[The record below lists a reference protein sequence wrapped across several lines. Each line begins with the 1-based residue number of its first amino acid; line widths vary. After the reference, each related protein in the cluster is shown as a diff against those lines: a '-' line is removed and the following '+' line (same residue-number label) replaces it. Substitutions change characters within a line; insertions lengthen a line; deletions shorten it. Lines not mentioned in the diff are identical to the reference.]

1 MLHSLYLFK
10 NVKIT
15 PDYSVVH
22 DLSPEDWRTYLIG
35 DSETSGQGDLVWQGD
50 VNYYRLPDVIR
61 IEGNYDDL
69 RKATYGM
76 ISGNEEADPEEMV
89 IHNSMQRP
97 MFFWVTDVRL
107 VKQGCR
113 VDLESQSRP
122 WQKDYFDVV
131 ELSISIDVWS
141 SNNGSFDLY
150 DSYVERRHMNRW
162 QNTGTEAEPVWE
174 PIYYPNAAQGI
185 TGVYKEEASQDLTPY
200 ITRNVDPFGELRVD
214 PKYILVTCIP
224 KYTGTAKIL
233 LGIETI
239 SSWTEHPDSPPTP
252 ISVYHEYN
260 TKRFFGLKDVLD
272 GSLFSAAGITA
283 EFVQS
288 IIVFPY
294 IDGLYSALRLNL
306 TGTPYVYLDE
316 TQAFFNNISIA
327 DANGLAWM
335 VCEGDPKDL
344 QTMMQKLTARP
355 TIVEPDHEYAGEDP
369 DDPDTTV
376 YYDEHEPMMYYSP
389 ARQRKIVS
397 GMGGNVTDIPDVD
410 AFQEKYTL
418 QNVIDLN
425 SAITLVFGGDD
436 IKRANAIGN
445 MGVVEAATLPIFNSA
460 WKSYEAISKVSDTI
474 MYNAKQ
480 MQTIGGGAT
489 STAIGGIGGMTQ
501 GGPLGAIAGI
511 ISGVVGT
518 GLSYYGNDEELRA
531 KQMQI
536 KNSPA
541 VVKSGGSGLGAY
553 ILNYIDIWYM
563 TLKMDDQSME
573 KLRFMYYWFGYHVN
587 RTFKGVIDLHT
598 RTKFDF
604 IKTSGARVKGD
615 LTAGAA
621 KEIGSIFD
629 RGVTIY
635 HGPEGYALIGTGD
648 MVANDEVE

>member
-22 DLSPEDWRTYLIG
+22 DLTPEDWRTYLIG
-35 DSETSGQGDLVWQGD
+35 DSETAGQGDLVWQGD

-89 IHNSMQRP
+89 VHSSMQRP

-131 ELSISIDVWS
+131 ELSISVDVWS

-150 DSYVERRHMNRW
+150 DSYVERRHMDRW
-162 QNTGTEAEPVWE
+162 KNTGTEAEPVWE

-185 TGVYKEEASQDLTPY
+185 EGAYRPERTENIVPTRKPEGSGNEWSFELILISIIKDDGKGKTIIGMNAYSTNSGLPFDVYTRQNHKYFGYTDVVDGDIYTELGV
-200 ITRNVDPFGELRVD
+200 
-214 PKYILVTCIP
+214 
-224 KYTGTAKIL
+224 TA
-233 LGIETI
+233 
-239 SSWTEHPDSPPTP
+239 D
-252 ISVYHEYN
+252 
-260 TKRFFGLKDVLD
+260 
-272 GSLFSAAGITA
+272 
-283 EFVQS
+283 FVQS
-288 IIVFPY
+288 IVVLPCIGNTTLIPGNNVIIDPNDGHLKTTTQWTEEGTNLAYMDITEDYDEVFKQ
-294 IDGLYSALRLNL
+294 ALVKTVN
-306 TGTPYVYLDE
+306 V
-316 TQAFFNNISIA
+316 
-327 DANGLAWM
+327 
-335 VCEGDPKDL
+335 VK
-344 QTMMQKLTARP
+344 
-355 TIVEPDHEYAGEDP
+355 PDHEYAGSSQ
-369 DDPDTTV
+369 DPDTTV
-376 YYDEHEPMMYYSP
+376 YYDEHEPMMYYFP
-389 ARQRKIVS
+389 ARQRKIIT
-397 GMGGNVTDIPDVD
+397 GMGGEMFTVPDIAALDDKVRM
-410 AFQEKYTL
+410 QQMY
-418 QNVIDLN
+418 DL
-425 SAITLVFGGDD
+425 TGTVLVVYMKNNMMEG
-436 IKRANAIGN
+436 NAIGAI
-445 MGVVEAATLPIFNSA
+445 GSETCATLPIFNSA
-460 WKSYEAISKVSDTI
+460 WKSYDAISKVSDTI

-489 STAIGGIGGMTQ
+489 STALGGIGGFVQ
-501 GGPLGAIAGI
+501 GGPAGAIAGI

-536 KNSPA
+536 KNSPC
-541 VVKSGGSGLGAY
+541 VMKSGGSGLGAVIKHMIGIFY
-553 ILNYIDIWYM
+553 I
-563 TLKMDDQSME
+563 TLKMDDVSME

-587 RTFKGVIDLHT
+587 RTFKGDIDLHT
-598 RTKFDF
+598 RSKFDF
-604 IKTSGARVKGD
+604 IKTSGAKVKGD

-621 KEIGSIFD
+621 REIGNIFD

-635 HGPEGYALIGTGD
+635 HGPEGYALIGSGD
-648 MVANDEVE
+648 MVANDEVNE